1 MFSLTISDH
10 IMIAH
15 SIRGAEFEPA
25 QGLHGNTLV
34 VEVEFRAPAL
44 DKLNFLVDVDL
55 ARGELRAIL
64 DRFDYKNLDEIPDLA
79 GQNTTMECL
88 SQHLHRLLA
97 EACRAGK
104 LGETARTLA
113 AIKVQL
119 RESPRAWAAFEGP
132 VAYHPDTSG

>member
-34 VEVEFRAPAL
+34 VEAEFRGPIL
-44 DKLNFLVDVDL
+44 DKLNFLIDVDL
-55 ARGELRAIL
+55 AKGELRKIL
-64 DRFDYKNLDEIPDLA
+64 DGLDYKNLDEIPALA
-79 GQNTTMECL
+79 GQNTTMEFL
-88 SQHLHRLLA
+88 SRHIHRLLV
-97 EACRAGK
+97 EACRAGR

-113 AIKVQL
+113 AIKVRL
-119 RESPRAWAAFEGP
+119 RESPRAWASFEGSIE
-132 VAYHPDTSG
+132 AGGLAE

>member
-34 VEVEFRAPAL
+34 VEAEFRGPVL
-44 DKLNFLVDVDL
+44 DKLNFLIDVDL
-55 ARGELRAIL
+55 AKGALRKIL
-64 DRFDYKNLDEIPDLA
+64 DGLDYKNLDEIPAFSGL
-79 GQNTTMECL
+79 NTTMEFL
-88 SQHLHRLLA
+88 SRHIQSLLV
-97 EACRAGK
+97 EACRAGR

-119 RESPRAWAAFEGP
+119 RESPHAWASFEGP
-132 VAYHPDTSG
+132 VEAGSTK

>member
-15 SIRGAEFEPA
+15 SIRGADFEPA

-34 VEVEFRAPAL
+34 VEAEFRGPVL
-44 DKLNFLVDVDL
+44 DKLNFLIDVDL
-55 ARGELRAIL
+55 AKGELRRIL
-64 DRFDYKNLDEIPDLA
+64 DGLDYKNLDEIPA
-79 GQNTTMECL
+79 FSGRNTTMEFL
-88 SQHLHRLLA
+88 SRHIHSLLV
-97 EACRAGK
+97 EACRAGS

-119 RESPRAWAAFEGP
+119 RESPHAWASFEGP
-132 VAYHPDTSG
+132 VEAGGSTK

>member
-55 ARGELRAIL
+55 AKDELRRVL
-64 DRFDYKNLDEIPDLA
+64 DAFDYKNLDENPALA
-79 GQNTTMECL
+79 GQNTTMEFL
-88 SQHLHRLLA
+88 SQYIHRLLA
-97 EACRAGK
+97 DACRAGE
-104 LGETARTLA
+104 LGDNARTLA

-119 RESPRAWAAFEGP
+119 RESPRAWASFEGP
-132 VAYHPDTSG
+132 I

>member
-44 DKLNFLVDVDL
+44 DRLNFLVDVDL
-55 ARGELRAIL
+55 AKAELRKVL
-64 DRFDYKNLDEIPDLA
+64 DVFDYKNLDEVTSLA
-79 GQNTTMECL
+79 GQNTTMEFL
-88 SQHLHRLLA
+88 SRHLHGLLA
-97 EACRAGK
+97 AACRDGR
-104 LGETARTLA
+104 LGEAARSLTAM
-113 AIKVQL
+113 KVLL
-119 RESPRAWAAFEGP
+119 RESPRAWASFEGP
-132 VAYHPDTSG
+132 IAG

>member
-25 QGLHGNTLV
+25 RGLHGNTLV
-34 VEVEFRAPAL
+34 VEVEFRGPAL

-55 ARGELRAIL
+55 AKTELRRVL
-64 DRFDYKNLDEIPDLA
+64 DGFDYKNLDENPDLA
-79 GQNTTMECL
+79 GQNTTMEFL
-88 SQHLHRLLA
+88 SQHLHHLLA
-97 EACRAGK
+97 EACRSGK

-119 RESPRAWAAFEGP
+119 RESPLAWASFEAP
-132 VAYHPDTSG
+132 I